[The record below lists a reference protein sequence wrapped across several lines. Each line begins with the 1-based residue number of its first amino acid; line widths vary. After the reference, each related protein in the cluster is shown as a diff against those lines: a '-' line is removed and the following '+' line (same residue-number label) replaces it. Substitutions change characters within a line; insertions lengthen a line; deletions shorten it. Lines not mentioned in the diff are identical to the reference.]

1 MFGSSPTPSFVDS
14 VQLGPSPP
22 TTELCD
28 QHMGPVDCVDD
39 AGITIMEPG
48 LLRDFGGRIRFHGQ
62 AMTVKCYESNVL
74 ISQLLDSPGHGR
86 VLVVDGGGSRRC
98 ALLGDRLAGLAAK
111 NGWAGVIVHGCVR
124 DTAALGEIEVGI
136 KALAPCPL
144 KSSKRDPG
152 LKAVRVVIGGALV
165 RPGDWVYADEDGV
178 LVSREALPY

>member
-48 LLRDFGGRIRFHGQ
+48 LLRWASSPSPAPLSRLPPARLSTPPCPFHHPACACVGRRDFGGRIRFHGQ

-86 VLVVDGGGSRRC
+86 VLVVDGGGSRR
-98 ALLGDRLAGLAAK
+98 
-111 NGWAGVIVHGCVR
+111 
-124 DTAALGEIEVGI
+124 
-136 KALAPCPL
+136 
-144 KSSKRDPG
+144 
-152 LKAVRVVIGGALV
+152 
-165 RPGDWVYADEDGV
+165 
-178 LVSREALPY
+178 